1 MKTTVQLDD
10 ITYRF
15 SARVEEASYYAD
27 ISKDTETG
35 KISMTVIE
43 FLDDDGFVEDS
54 PYMSKPKTFYLD
66 SKKITKKQGW
76 EAGAVWS
83 VVEWVYRKNRDCSMA
98 EVPEFLVGLKH
109 E

>member
-15 SARVEEASYYAD
+15 SAQVEEASYYAD
-27 ISKDTETG
+27 ISKDGETG

-54 PYMSKPKTFYLD
+54 PYMSKPHVFHISPNKRAWE
-66 SKKITKKQGW
+66 QGW
-76 EAGAVWS
+76 EQQAVKNAVQWL
-83 VVEWVYRKNRDCSMA
+83 YAKNRGFSVSDAS
-98 EVPEFLVGLKH
+98 EFF
-109 E
+109 